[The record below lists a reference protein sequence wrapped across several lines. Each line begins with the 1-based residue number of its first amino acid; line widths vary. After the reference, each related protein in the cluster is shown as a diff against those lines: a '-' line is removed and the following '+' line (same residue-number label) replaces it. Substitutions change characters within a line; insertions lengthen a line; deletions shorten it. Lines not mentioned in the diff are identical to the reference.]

1 MIDSIA
7 LIGLLLALAALW
19 VWNWK
24 MLQVME
30 RHEKAILELRARLN
44 YRPEPEESR
53 CRICEDRRTCPAA
66 FTGVAFPCRHFR
78 DEREV
83 GSYGSEK

>member
-24 MLQVME
+24 MLQVVE

-44 YRPEPEESR
+44 YRPKPEESR
-53 CRICEDRRTCPAA
+53 CQICKDRRTCPAA
-66 FTGVAFPCRHFR
+66 FTGVIFPCRHFR

-83 GSYGSEK
+83 GSYGPEK